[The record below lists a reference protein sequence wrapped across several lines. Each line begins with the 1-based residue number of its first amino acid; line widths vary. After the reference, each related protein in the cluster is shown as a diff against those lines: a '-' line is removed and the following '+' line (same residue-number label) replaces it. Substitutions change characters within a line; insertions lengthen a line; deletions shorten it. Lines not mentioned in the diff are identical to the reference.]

1 MASNAQH
8 TSANDDLVGRFMTF
22 YIGDALYGIELLYVK
37 EIVSLQQ
44 TTVVPSLPHYILGIM
59 NLRGK
64 VVPLID
70 VRLKL
75 NQPERPYDDKTCVI
89 ITLIEDMQ
97 VGLIVDS
104 VAEVFSSADTKKIQ
118 PPDAN
123 TNGENYINAIMHMED
138 KVILCLDCEKFF
150 ADDLH
155 F

>member
-1 MASNAQH
+1 MATNTQH

-97 VGLIVDS
+97 RRYSPPATPKRSSRPIRLPWVKTISTRLCTWKTRS
-104 VAEVFSSADTKKIQ
+104 FCALTATSFSRTTCIF
-118 PPDAN
+118 N
-123 TNGENYINAIMHMED
+123 
-138 KVILCLDCEKFF
+138 
-150 ADDLH
+150 
-155 F
+155 